1 MCYDDN
7 YDYGRESV
15 NYSPVKEL
23 VFNNTSYYFHTNVS
37 TTTVLSTMW
46 MSEFFKAYRGQELW
60 IPDLVWRKD
69 RPNVITTEHFSCNQ
83 RHRYFRAWA
92 VFTPE
97 NVRDAVAVYSVQMLD
112 RMRDLDLE
120 VPDEE
125 MFNVT
130 QDPEMLDIVFVPCE
144 AKNRTTTIPL
154 GFIYRGQDE
163 DGSLRLVPIMSK
175 FADIYEHFNIVTSY
189 PLDVFQAQVHDTI
202 FDIDYGS
209 IEYEDDNLADFELLS
224 KLKFRSYAK
233 HIRMP
238 AFGVYGLDPFT
249 AKTNPVLD

>member
-1 MCYDDN
+1 MCVMRYRDD
-7 YDYGRESV
+7 YE
-15 NYSPVKEL
+15 PVKEL
-23 VFNNTSYYFHTNVS
+23 VFNNTNYYFRTNAN
-37 TTTVLSTMW
+37 TTTALSTMW
-46 MSEFFKAYRGQELW
+46 MSEFFKAYRGRELW
-60 IPDLVWRKD
+60 IPDLIWQND
-69 RPNVITTEHFSCNQ
+69 RPNIITTMHISCKP
-83 RHRYFRAWA
+83 RYRYFRNWA

-97 NVRDAVAVYSVQMLD
+97 NVSIAVAAYNVQMLES
-112 RMRDLDLE
+112 MRDLDLE

-130 QDPEMLDIVFVPCE
+130 QDPEILDIIFVPCQ
-144 AKNRTTTIPL
+144 AKNKTTTIPL
-154 GFIYRGQDE
+154 GFIYRGQNN

-175 FADIYEHFNIVTSY
+175 FADIYEHFDIVTTY
-189 PLDVFQAQVHDTI
+189 PLDMFQAQAHDTI

-238 AFGVYGLDPFT
+238 VHVVYGLDHT
-249 AKTNPVLD
+249 TYKTNPVLD